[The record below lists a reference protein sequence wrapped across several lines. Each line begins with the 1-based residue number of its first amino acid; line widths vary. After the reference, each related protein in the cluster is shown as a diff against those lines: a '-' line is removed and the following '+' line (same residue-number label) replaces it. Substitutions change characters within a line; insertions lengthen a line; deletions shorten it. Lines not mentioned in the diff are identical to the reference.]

1 MRTSIVALVALALAI
16 PSMAH
21 AEDPERVVMK
31 LEDFLDMHEKSKKPA
46 EEPPRDHA
54 IASARYDGEV
64 LFEDGKPYA
73 ARFKLRMRVKP
84 LRKTG
89 YARIPLLPAT
99 VAVQSAKIGG
109 AEAPVFIEGGF
120 YTLITDRRTD
130 FDIDMVI
137 GAAVTSKEGSSGVEF
152 QLVPAGA
159 TSLTLAVPAKEELDF
174 TVANAKL
181 KSDKVVGGNR
191 VVEATIPATG
201 SLSISWQ
208 RKVDEATEKKEPRVY
223 TEVYTLTSLGDGIV
237 TANAAVQNTIL
248 FAGVDEFMYTLPPG
262 MIVLDV
268 QGPGIRSWK
277 AEGETLEVALNFAAE
292 GSYGLTIQLEKPLEE
307 GKDVVAPIVA
317 PVGVERAR
325 GWVGVE
331 SRGNLELNASEVS
344 GATPVDV
351 RALPASIL
359 GVTDQPVLL
368 GYKYLGAQP
377 TIALQAAQHDEVEVL
392 VTLLDLTVART
403 MWTREGRRL
412 TSVTYQ
418 VRNNRRQFLK
428 LALPEQAELWSASVS
443 GRAVQPAKGSD
454 GRVMLPLVRS
464 QQRGNTLSAFQVEVV
479 YVENGKEVGNSG
491 RGTFLA
497 QLPVA
502 DVPSTYVAW
511 TVYSPDR
518 TKVRKWTVDG
528 NLERVESLSFPIPL
542 ETQGYVDVPQQ
553 AEQVANDAQAARKS
567 LGGQGMAL
575 GAAPVMVSLPLQGE
589 ATHFEKLLALDEALT
604 VEFAFRGLRKK

>member
-1 MRTSIVALVALALAI
+1 MNTLKAAALALALVV
-16 PSMAH
+16 PSIAS

-31 LEDFLDMHEKSKKPA
+31 LDDFLDMHERSKRAA

-73 ARFKLRMRVKP
+73 ARFELKMHVKP
-84 LRKTG
+84 LRKAG

-109 AEAPVFIEGGF
+109 TEAPVFIEGGF

-130 FDIDMVI
+130 FDIDIVL
-137 GAAVTSKEGSSGVEF
+137 GAAVTSKEGSSGVDF

-159 TSLTLAVPAKEELDF
+159 TSLRLAVPTAEELDF

-181 KSDKVVGGNR
+181 KSDRVIGKNR

-201 SLSISWQ
+201 SLAISWQ

-223 TEVYTLTSLGDGIV
+223 SEVYTLTSLGDGIA

-248 FAGVDEFMYTLPPG
+248 FAGVDAFKYTIPAG

-277 AEGETLEVALNFAAE
+277 AEGDTLEVLLNFAAE
-292 GSYGLTIQLEKPLEE
+292 GAYGLTIQLEKPLEV
-307 GKDVVAPIVA
+307 GKDLVAPIVA

-351 RALPASIL
+351 RSLPAAIL

-377 TIALQAAQHDEVEVL
+377 TIALTAAQHDEVEVL

-412 TSVTYQ
+412 TSVLYQ

-428 LALPEQAELWSASVS
+428 LALPENAELWSASVS

-464 QQRGNTLSAFQVEVV
+464 QQHGNTLSSFQVEVV
-479 YVENGKEVGNSG
+479 YVENGKPVGDNG
-491 RGTFLA
+491 RGSFAA

-511 TVYSPDR
+511 TVYSPER

-528 NLERVESLSFPIPL
+528 NLERVESLSYPIAL
-542 ETQGYVDVPQQ
+542 ETQDYVDVPEQ
-553 AEQVANDAQAARKS
+553 AEPIANDAAAARQS
-567 LGGQGMAL
+567 LGGAGIAA

-589 ATHFEKLLALDEALT
+589 ATHFEKLLALDETLQ